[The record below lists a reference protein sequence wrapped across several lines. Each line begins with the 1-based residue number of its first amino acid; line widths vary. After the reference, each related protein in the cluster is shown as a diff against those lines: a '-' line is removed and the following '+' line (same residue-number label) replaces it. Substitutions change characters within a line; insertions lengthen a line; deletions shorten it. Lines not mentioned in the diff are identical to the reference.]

1 MMNDIINQVVIET
14 VIPILVSLISA
25 FVLLVVRNLNG
36 WMKARLTTEQFAF
49 AQSIVKSAVSAAEQ
63 YAGSKEGET
72 KKALVLTAVSQAL
85 NERGVKITPQEL
97 DILIEDNVRREFA
110 K

>member
-1 MMNDIINQVVIET
+1 MMSEINQVVIET

-25 FVLLVVRNLNG
+25 FVLLLVRNLNG
-36 WMKARLTTEQFAF
+36 WMKARLTNEQYAF
-49 AQSIVKSAVSAAEQ
+49 AQSIVKAAVSAAEQ

-72 KKALVLTAVSQAL
+72 KKSLVLTAATQAL
-85 NERGVKITPQEL
+85 NERGVRITPQEL
-97 DILIEDNVRREFA
+97 DILIEDSVRREFA